1 MIKVLKFILF
11 ANLALTKKIFSFDKD
26 LNLEDPLPIGMTK
39 NHFVSEIQNHT
50 LEDDFAEVQII
61 TNTSSIFFGTIVS
74 LKLKF
79 DEG

>member
-26 LNLEDPLPIGMTK
+26 FNLEDPLPLEMTK
-39 NHFVSEIQNHT
+39 NHFVREIQNHT